1 MAAPV
6 PSPSLRALVAG
17 LVDYAGLFPP
27 AWLSMPEAVARYAQN
42 LESADAWILGRFIVP
57 AARLD
62 QLAADA
68 ARQVGDTSGP
78 WRLSALVD
86 GDALD
91 DARRIRA
98 FNAAHRGRFLVDT
111 AEVKADTPGQIELVT
126 RNLGPELQ
134 VYVELP
140 RDPDP
145 RPLLQAVQHAGARAK
160 IRTGGVTPDAFPSAA
175 QLARFLARCAAL
187 RIPFKATAGLHHP
200 LRGEYRVTYQ
210 PDAPLATMFGFLNVF
225 VAGVL
230 AFSGVAETELV
241 PMLEERKR
249 SSFTFGTDGLRWRHH
264 TISLEQLAQARASFA
279 IAFGSCSFREPV
291 DDLRELALL

>member
-1 MAAPV
+1 MTASV

-27 AWLSMPEAVARYAQN
+27 AGLAMPEAMANYAQN

-57 AARLD
+57 AVRLD

-68 ARQVGDTSGP
+68 ARHVRGTASP

-98 FNAAHRGRFLVDT
+98 FNAAHRGRIVVDT
-111 AEVKADTPGQIELVT
+111 AEVKAESPDQIELVT

-145 RPLLQAVQHAGARAK
+145 RPLLQAVQHAGVRAK

-175 QLARFLARCAAL
+175 ELARFLSRCADL
-187 RIPFKATAGLHHP
+187 RVPFKATAGLHHP

-225 VAGVL
+225 VAGAL
-230 AFSGVAETELV
+230 AFRGVAETELV
-241 PMLEERKR
+241 PLLEERKR
-249 SSFTFGTDGLRWRHH
+249 TSFTFGADELRWRGH
-264 TISLEQLAQARASFA
+264 TIPLEQLTQARASFA

-291 DDLRELALL
+291 DDLQELALL